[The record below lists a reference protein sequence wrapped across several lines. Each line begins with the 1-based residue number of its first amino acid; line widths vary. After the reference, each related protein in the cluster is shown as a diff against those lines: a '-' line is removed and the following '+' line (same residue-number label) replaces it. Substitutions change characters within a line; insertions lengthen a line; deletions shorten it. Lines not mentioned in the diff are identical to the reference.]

1 MALKMSEELKIS
13 LNNFSV
19 NSIHRN
25 PEKNAYFCYYFKLDQ
40 I

>member
-1 MALKMSEELKIS
+1 MALKMSEESKIS

-25 PEKNAYFCYYFKLDQ
+25 PEKMHTFVIILN
-40 I
+40 